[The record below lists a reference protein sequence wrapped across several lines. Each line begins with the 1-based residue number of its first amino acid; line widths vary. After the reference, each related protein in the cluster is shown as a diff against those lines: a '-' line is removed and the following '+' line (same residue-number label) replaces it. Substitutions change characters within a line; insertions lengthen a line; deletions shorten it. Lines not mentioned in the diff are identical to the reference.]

1 MDRLSDLGLTELQL
15 EIKNTCREIGE
26 KKILPVREK
35 YDAEGIFPTDIA
47 KDFADAGLF
56 GLFIPEEFGGMG
68 GGTMD
73 MVVAVE
79 ELSKYCAGIALSLF
93 GTALGTL
100 PILLC
105 GSEEQKRKYL
115 PRIAE
120 GTIAAFALTEA
131 NAGSDAAGV
140 RTTAVEDGD
149 CYVLNGTKQWITN
162 GGEADIYTVCAMT
175 DPGRG
180 ARGASFFIVEK
191 GTPGFSFG
199 KKENK
204 MGIRASATREL
215 VFQDCRV
222 PKENLIWGRGR
233 GFFVAMK
240 TLDQS
245 RPSVAAQA
253 LGIAEGALECA
264 VRYSRERRQFG
275 QPLCA
280 NQGYLFMLSDMAT
293 KVEAA
298 KALVYRCAQAMDAG
312 LKDFSK
318 ISAMAKCYASDV
330 AMSVTT
336 DAVQALGGYGYMK
349 EYPVEKMMRDAKITQ
364 IYEGT
369 NQIQRD
375 VIGKA
380 LIKEAASGL
389 L

>member
-105 GSEEQKRKYL
+105 GSEEQKKRYL

-131 NAGSDAAGV
+131 NAGSDAAAV

-149 CYVLNGTKQWITN
+149 SYVLNGTKQWITN
-162 GGEADIYTVCAMT
+162 GGEADVYTVCAMT

-191 GTPGFSFG
+191 GTPGFTFG

-264 VRYSRERRQFG
+264 VKYSRERRQFG

-280 NQGYLFMLSDMAT
+280 NQGYLFMLSDMAM

>member
-1 MDRLSDLGLTELQL
+1 MESLSDLGLTELQL
-15 EIKNTCREIGE
+15 EIRSTCREIGE

-47 KDFADAGLF
+47 KDFAEAGLF

-68 GGTMD
+68 GNTMD

-149 CYVLNGTKQWITN
+149 GYVLNGTKQWITN

-280 NQGYLFMLSDMAT
+280 NQGYLFMLSDMAM

-298 KALVYRCAQAMDAG
+298 KALVYRCAQAMDSG
-312 LKDFSK
+312 IKDFSK
-318 ISAMAKCYASDV
+318 ISAMAKCFASDV

-380 LIKEAASGL
+380 LIKEAASGQI
-389 L
+389 